1 MSTVLRSAG
10 LMGIATLISRILGL
24 IREQVFAVL
33 FGASHAMDA
42 YNVAFRIPNLL
53 RDLFAEGAMS
63 TALVPTYIRTQQ
75 EEGERRA
82 MRVAGLVFRV
92 LFFGTF
98 LFALLGMFFSDQL
111 GEIYASAYKDV
122 PGKFELMVRMIK
134 ILFPFFPFVALAAAF
149 MGVLNAHQVFFIPAL
164 SSALFNLVSIVFGG
178 GLAYLVA
185 RNTAF
190 FGSSFQPIEAMAIGV
205 VVGGMVQALF
215 QLPSLYKAGYRF
227 PKREPH
233 DPVWYRDPALKKML
247 FLMIP
252 ATLGLAATQINIL
265 INTVLATGLGTG
277 AVSWLNYAFRL
288 MQFPI
293 GVFGVSIA
301 NAFFPLITKQWV
313 KRDSKSMVDTIQ
325 EGMRQIFALNLPA
338 SLAFVALGS
347 PIIELIFQYGRFTVA
362 DTKATAWALSMYAVG
377 LTAYSLVKLL
387 VPVFYAIGNTRIPV
401 LSSLLSVGLT
411 IIANLYLSQ
420 KMGYAGLAL
429 GTSLAAISNF
439 LYLYICLGLFFRRT
453 GQPFDVMPILR
464 SFIVYLIVSCL
475 VAGACYWSFENY
487 VKFLFQDAMGH
498 ETLKRFFRLFLV
510 FSEALAIYL
519 LLAKIFRLKE
529 IQDLMKIFSNKI
541 KNKLRLEP
549 R

>member
-82 MRVAGLVFRV
+82 QRVAGLVFRV
-92 LFFGTF
+92 LFIGTSI
-98 LFALLGMFFSDQL
+98 LALIGMFCSEQL
-111 GEIYASAYKDV
+111 GEVYAGAYHDV
-122 PGKFELMVRMIK
+122 PGKFELMVRMIR

-149 MGVLNAHQVFFIPAL
+149 MGILNAHQVFFIPAL

-178 GLAYLVA
+178 GLAYWVA
-185 RNTAF
+185 RNTEF
-190 FGSSFQPIEAMAIGV
+190 FGNSFQPIEAMAIGV
-205 VVGGMVQALF
+205 VVGGMVQALC

-227 PKREPH
+227 PKRESS
-233 DPVWYRDPALKKML
+233 DPVWFRDPAMRKML
-247 FLMIP
+247 FLMLP

-265 INTVLATGLGTG
+265 INTIIATGLGTG

-313 KRDSKSMVDTIQ
+313 KRDSKSMVDSIHD
-325 EGMRQIFALNLPA
+325 GMRQIFALNIPA
-338 SLAFVALGS
+338 SLCFVALGI
-347 PIIELIFQYGRFTVA
+347 PIIELIFQYGRFTPD
-362 DTKATAWALSMYAVG
+362 DTRATAWALSMYAVG

-387 VPVFYAIGNTRIPV
+387 VPVFYAVGNTRIPV
-401 LSSLLSVGLT
+401 ISSLLSVGLT
-411 IIANLYLSQ
+411 IACNLYLS
-420 KMGYAGLAL
+420 KIMGYAGLAL
-429 GTSLAAISNF
+429 GTSLAAVSNF
-439 LYLYICLGLFFRRT
+439 LYLYFCLGSFFKKT
-453 GQPFDVMPILR
+453 GQSFPILPIFR
-464 SFIVYLIVSCL
+464 SFIVYLIASTA
-475 VAGACYWSFENY
+475 VAVASYFSFENY
-487 VKFLFQDAMGH
+487 LKYFLQDAACH
-498 ETLKRFFRLFLV
+498 DILKRILRLFLV
-510 FSEALAIYL
+510 FSEAVVLYL
-519 LLAKIFRLKE
+519 VFAKVFGLQE
-529 IQDLMKIFSNKI
+529 VQALMKIFSKKI
-541 KNKLRLEP
+541 KNKLSV
-549 R
+549 